1 MWKRDANYTASP
13 TPLPTVRRNKKPGS
27 EIFVAREP
35 IVKVRRN
42 ERKKVCAVLHASSHS
57 PAFSGWLVGCLS
69 ELTEEEEKL
78 KIAFWNGTYQDAL
91 GSIFP
96 QEDICSLIP
105 PEEADIAILEE
116 PEHLNWFRVP
126 REDANEQE
134 MLGWAHKFKHV
145 VGILHTY
152 E

>member
-1 MWKRDANYTASP
+1 M
-13 TPLPTVRRNKKPGS
+13 
-27 EIFVAREP
+27 I
-35 IVKVRRN
+35 
-42 ERKKVCAVLHASSHS
+42 
-57 PAFSGWLVGCLS
+57 
-69 ELTEEEEKL
+69 EEEKNL

-96 QEDICSLIP
+96 LEDICSLIP
-105 PEEADIAILEE
+105 QEEADIAILEE

-126 REDANEQE
+126 REDASENE

-152 E
+152 EYRQRS